1 MVLNC
6 GINHTTSERRGR
18 ECTIPVPRGR
28 TAIQSLREQSFQ
40 KAGPMLFN
48 SLPRSLRDISNKST
62 EEFKEK
68 LDKFLT
74 NLPDQ
79 PVIGELVPEICNQIT
94 ARPSNS
100 LRDVILHQKRIY
112 GGG

>member
-1 MVLNC
+1 MK
-6 GINHTTSERRGR
+6 GGGR
-18 ECTIPVPRGR
+18 ECTLPAPRGR

-48 SLPRSLRDISNKST
+48 SLPRSLRYISNTPT